1 MNEEADL
8 GPQGLGSLWR
18 DIPES
23 LKTEA
28 RMRLLL
34 QQKDP
39 GLQDPRSLS
48 ARVSSKNMRR
58 HADSAPVPSPPSVL
72 VISVSV
78 RFSLLINVSPPRW
91 CRQAAAGLRAPEGD
105 PGHLASPV
113 PEDAGSARAHAQ
125 RCGVSSWLSLSLWA
139 QHAKTTSLGG
149 TGVVKEIRE
158 GSLLFLGNRSPSLLK
173 SLLSLKSVSFCL
185 LKYS

>member
-28 RMRLLL
+28 RMRSLL

-58 HADSAPVPSPPSVL
+58 HADSAPVPSPP
-72 VISVSV
+72 
-78 RFSLLINVSPPRW
+78 RW
-91 CRQAAAGLRAPEGD
+91 RRQAAAGLRAPEGD